1 MKKRAKINLAE
12 REQISILRIKGYGV
26 RKIARALKRSPGTI
40 SEELRR
46 NGLEVCEYSAV
57 NAHWSAENSKKD
69 KYRKRQLLKNRMIY
83 KYTLDKLRY
92 GWSPEQ
98 ISGRL
103 RKEHPNDKFWHIH
116 FETIYRFIYAKE
128 NKAERLWEFLPRNQ
142 GKRKKKGGRGVR
154 RLRIAQRVRPLGRRY
169 S

>member
-69 KYRKRQLLKNRMIY
+69 KYRKRQLLKI
-83 KYTLDKLRY
+83 
-92 GWSPEQ
+92 G
-98 ISGRL
+98 
-103 RKEHPNDKFWHIH
+103 
-116 FETIYRFIYAKE
+116 
-128 NKAERLWEFLPRNQ
+128 
-142 GKRKKKGGRGVR
+142 
-154 RLRIAQRVRPLGRRY
+154 
-169 S
+169 